1 MSDSHDPGRGG
12 GPRVPVLSSYE
23 RFGRLSSLEQLQ
35 SLDSMEGL
43 EPTGKPL
50 PPLFRHLPRGALIN
64 AIYPGVLVALT
75 IALASSWLS
84 MKYGAPVM
92 LFALL
97 FGMAFHFLHEE
108 GRCVSGIEFSSRA
121 ILRVGVALLGVR
133 ITVEQ
138 IASLGILPVL
148 TVVSGVI
155 LTIGAGWALARAMG
169 LRPSL
174 GVLSGGAV
182 AICGASAALAV
193 ASVLPKHSE
202 SERDTILTVVGVTT
216 LSTLAMI
223 FYPAIVPI
231 FGFSHEQAGIF
242 LGGTIHDVAQVIGAG
257 YMISD
262 ETGDISTYIK
272 LLRVAMLL
280 PVVIAIALVVSRG
293 GSAKKGEGPS
303 VFPLF
308 LVGFAALVAVNSA
321 GLIPAVLIDWISTAS
336 RWFLVTAIAALGMK
350 TSFGRLAAVGW
361 RPVALMLAE
370 TAFIAFFVL
379 AALLFVL

>member
-1 MSDSHDPGRGG
+1 MNDSHKLGPGADQQM
-12 GPRVPVLSSYE
+12 PVVSSYE
-23 RFGRLSSLEQLQ
+23 RFGHLSSLEQLQ

-43 EPTGKPL
+43 EPAGKPL
-50 PPLFRHLPRGALIN
+50 PAVFRHLPRGALIN
-64 AIYPGVLVALT
+64 AVYPGVLVALT

-84 MKYGAPVM
+84 LKYGAPVM

-108 GRCVSGIEFSSRA
+108 GRCVAGIEFSSRA

-138 IASLGILPVL
+138 IASLGIMPVL
-148 TVVSGVI
+148 TVMSGVI
-155 LTIGAGWALARAMG
+155 LTIVAGWVLARMMR

-174 GVLSGGAV
+174 GILSGGAV

-216 LSTLAMI
+216 LSTIAMI
-223 FYPAIVPI
+223 FYPAIVPLL
-231 FGFSHEQAGIF
+231 GFSNEQAGIF
-242 LGGTIHDVAQVIGAG
+242 LGGTIHDVAQVVGAG

-262 ETGDISTYIK
+262 EAGDISTYIK

-280 PVVIAIALVVSRG
+280 PVVIVIALVVSRG

-303 VFPLF
+303 TFPLF

-321 GLIPAVLIDWISTAS
+321 GLIPDILVEWITAAS

-350 TSFGRLAAVGW
+350 TSFQRLAAVGW

-379 AALLFVL
+379 AALLLI